1 MYFAL
6 QGSYNY
12 VYLAIS
18 ELYVELYSS
27 LANELNLFRVYMK
40 VSFMWIYLWSG
51 FSSLNKSPSC
61 GLQQILLTIALKFR
75 FLWFCLP
82 IGNAIIFLLLFC
94 TWVSCKVQARV

>member
-1 MYFAL
+1 MDFAL

-51 FSSLNKSPSC
+51 FPSLNKSSFMWVATDSNDYRIKISFSLVLFTNRKC
-61 GLQQILLTIALKFR
+61 YHLFIVILHLGI
-75 FLWFCLP
+75 
-82 IGNAIIFLLLFC
+82 
-94 TWVSCKVQARV
+94 V